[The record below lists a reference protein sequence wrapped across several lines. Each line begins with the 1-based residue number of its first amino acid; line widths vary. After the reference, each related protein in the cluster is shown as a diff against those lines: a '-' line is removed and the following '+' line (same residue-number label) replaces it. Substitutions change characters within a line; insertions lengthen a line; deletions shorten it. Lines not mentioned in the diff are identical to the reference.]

1 MTTLPKW
8 IYFNGT
14 AYYLK
19 EWQAVEDERLKGW
32 WFCAYYPD
40 GDMDKMPPE
49 VTDGNNC
56 YFLVS
61 SDPYSYE
68 EAAAELLEKVNNMKP
83 WLKV

>member
-1 MTTLPKW
+1 MTQLPIW

-14 AYYLK
+14 TYYLK
-19 EWQAVEDERLKGW
+19 EWQAVDTKDLEGW

-40 GDMDKMPPE
+40 GDMDKIPPE
-49 VTDGNNC
+49 VTDGSNG

-61 SDPYSYE
+61 SSPFSYE
-68 EAAAELLEKVNNMKP
+68 EAAADLLEKVNNMKS